1 VTSKTK
7 ISVKIRQKKFSLLTT
22 SKSCLDGFKNMKQ
35 PNRENTDN
43 IIFTGVINIRRYKKI
58 FDQIYMRPTWLLS
71 GIRKISNQVNLGIV
85 TSI

>member
-1 VTSKTK
+1 
-7 ISVKIRQKKFSLLTT
+7 
-22 SKSCLDGFKNMKQ
+22 MKQ